1 MKAQN
6 RHIFVL
12 FAIFS
17 FATIGS
23 AQVTNQ
29 EEDFVKHREVER
41 VAQLFDYIS
50 FMGNKSQSLENR
62 MYYYN
67 KALNLFVAKG
77 SDYEDNGVVK
87 EGAMVEVTSFP
98 RGTVKRYL
106 VRDYLKRIANGTLH
120 PSIEIKSAEI
130 ILVNTSKDNIL
141 LIDSV
146 HEVVSCE
153 SKSQMIVRFN
163 EAKRVIETLPT
174 RKIVFTVNKWDA
186 GCGEDILYISKIG
199 NISLIEKP
207 SL

>member
-1 MKAQN
+1 
-6 RHIFVL
+6 
-12 FAIFS
+12 
-17 FATIGS
+17 
-23 AQVTNQ
+23 
-29 EEDFVKHREVER
+29 
-41 VAQLFDYIS
+41 
-50 FMGNKSQSLENR
+50 
-62 MYYYN
+62 
-67 KALNLFVAKG
+67 
-77 SDYEDNGVVK
+77 
-87 EGAMVEVTSFP
+87 MVEVTSFP